1 MSAVER
7 FFRWAENPRNPITIL
22 FILVMFTMASGFFII
37 QRNAEERVVQIC
49 EAHDNLANALRAVVE
64 ATQPVPEQFGELTD
78 DPDVRAAFERATRSN
93 EFFRKRA
100 LDILEETTCPVVP

>member
-1 MSAVER
+1 MSRIER
-7 FFRWAENPRNPITIL
+7 FFRWAENPRNPITLL
-22 FILVMFTMASGFFII
+22 FILVMFTMGSGFFVL
-37 QRNAEERVVQIC
+37 QRNAEERVAQIC

-93 EFFRKRA
+93 EFFRSRA
-100 LDILEETTCPVVP
+100 LDILDETECPVTP